1 MPNDKSHQ
9 SINISGSQLK
19 NNQFGQSGRD
29 LIQNQRNSDEI
40 QSEIKLEDIIALFNQ
55 LKDLINSAEIPP
67 EKASR
72 SLSYVEIAEEEIKGE
87 EGNKE
92 FAAENLKRLVSTL
105 ESTDKTMELSQNI
118 LERAKPLLIPIFKY
132 LGLAVGAFL

>member
-29 LIQNQRNSDEI
+29 LTQNQRNSDDIQAEI
-40 QSEIKLEDIIALFNQ
+40 RLEDIIALFNQ
-55 LKDLINSAEIPP
+55 LKDLINSAEMPP

-72 SLSYVEIAEEEIKGE
+72 SLSYVEIAEEEIKGQ
-87 EGNKE
+87 EGNKD
-92 FAAENLKRLVSTL
+92 FAAANLKRLVSTL
-105 ESTDKTMELSQNI
+105 ENTDKAMESSQNI
-118 LERAKPLLIPIFKY
+118 LEKAKPLLMPIFKY
-132 LGLAVGAFL
+132 LGLAAGTFL

>member
-1 MPNDKSHQ
+1 MPNDKSRQ

-19 NNQFGQSGRD
+19 NSQFGQSGGY
-29 LIQNQRNSDEI
+29 LTQNQRNSEET
-40 QSEIKLEDIIALFNQ
+40 QSEIRLEDILALFNQ
-55 LKDLINSAEIPP
+55 LKELINSAEMPP

-92 FAAENLKRLVSTL
+92 FAAANLKRLVSTL

-118 LERAKPLLIPIFKY
+118 LERARPLLIPIFKY
-132 LGLAVGAFL
+132 LGLGLGTFL

>member
-9 SINISGSQLK
+9 SINISGSQFK
-19 NNQFGQSGRD
+19 NSQFGQSGRD
-29 LIQNQRNSDEI
+29 LTQNQVNFEEP

-55 LKDLINSAEIPP
+55 LKDLINSSEMSP

-72 SLSYVEIAEEEIKGE
+72 SLSYVEIAEEEIKE
-87 EGNKE
+87 QEGNKE
-92 FAAENLKRLVSTL
+92 FAAANLKRLVSTL
-105 ESTDKTMELSQNI
+105 ENTDKAMESSQNI

-132 LGLAVGAFL
+132 LGLAAGAFL